1 MVDYGRRPGSRR
13 RWSLILL
20 AILMHGVAPRIATA
34 QEDHEHEE
42 PSETHHRG
50 LHFSHP
56 LFTESVTPDT
66 KVRLDFGRVWE
77 DEENESELEF
87 EAEYGLHRSFSILAL
102 IRYVFLDA
110 EAEPSVSSLGSVEI
124 ALKFANFA
132 FEEAG
137 VLLGYG
143 IGVGLPTG
151 DDEVVG
157 GSGHLWELEPF
168 LNIGFKHGR
177 LELVGFTIFGIPVNQ
192 AEGEEVE
199 TELKY
204 DVSTLY
210 HITPRIQGLVE
221 LNGGV
226 VLSGEEAGAGLVVI
240 SPGIKVAPLPTRAL
254 FIGIG
259 GSIPLSD
266 GGPNGQL
273 KISAFYHF

>member
-1 MVDYGRRPGSRR
+1 MVDYGRRRGYGR

-20 AILMHGVAPRIATA
+20 VILMHGVGPRIATA

-77 DEENESELEF
+77 DEENESGVEF

-132 FEEAG
+132 FEQAG

-143 IGVGLPTG
+143 GCRRGMTRLWSAALTS
-151 DDEVVG
+151 
-157 GSGHLWELEPF
+157 GSSSRSSTSDSSMADWSSSASRSS
-168 LNIGFKHGR
+168 GFPSIKRKGR
-177 LELVGFTIFGIPVNQ
+177 RSRRSSSTTSPRCITLRRGFRDWWN
-192 AEGEEVE
+192 
-199 TELKY
+199 
-204 DVSTLY
+204 
-210 HITPRIQGLVE
+210 
-221 LNGGV
+221 
-226 VLSGEEAGAGLVVI
+226 
-240 SPGIKVAPLPTRAL
+240 
-254 FIGIG
+254 
-259 GSIPLSD
+259 
-266 GGPNGQL
+266 
-273 KISAFYHF
+273 